1 MQKERL
7 ALLALLAV
15 HLHHVR
21 VQVAFLHAL
30 LRLAVQ
36 AHAHHRVHQ
45 AVFRPQVL
53 ALAPLFRVLV
63 AQAAAHRAFRPL
75 VRRVLH
81 FPAHLLLRL
90 LVFHLLGDGLMDL
103 S

>member
-21 VQVAFLHAL
+21 VQVAFLHAP
-30 LRLAVQ
+30 LRLVAPAFPVQ
-36 AHAHHRVHQ
+36 AHARP
-45 AVFRPQVL
+45 VFPRQV
-53 ALAPLFRVLV
+53 
-63 AQAAAHRAFRPL
+63 RAFRPL